1 MTPERPNVAHKRM
14 DLTNKNNLNFAKV
27 SKDPEYKEYTDHFL
41 LNYFKNFNNSITLY
55 QQNWTNKLSSDFEN
69 ISKKL
74 NIVINL
80 N

>member
-1 MTPERPNVAHKRM
+1 MTPLYHK
-14 DLTNKNNLNFAKV
+14 DLMNLNFAEV
-27 SKDPEYKEYTDHFL
+27 SKDPEYKEYADHFL
-41 LNYFKNFNNSITLY
+41 LNFFKNFNNSITKY
-55 QQNWTNKLSSDFEN
+55 QQNWTNKLSSCFEN